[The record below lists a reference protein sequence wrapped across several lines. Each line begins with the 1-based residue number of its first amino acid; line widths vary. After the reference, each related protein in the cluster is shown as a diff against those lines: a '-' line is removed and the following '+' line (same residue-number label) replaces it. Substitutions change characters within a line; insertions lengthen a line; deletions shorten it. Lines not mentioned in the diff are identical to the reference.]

1 MIGLLVS
8 PLASLRSR
16 LLLLFAVAVALV
28 LAIHLAVR
36 HWFELPAL
44 YAQEHANDVAAVQ
57 AIRRLLDAEQSRMR
71 ELLIDNGHWDDA
83 REFVLTE
90 KHSARY
96 QTFVQIEFS
105 YPETMHGVL
114 RIDGYEYLGRQA
126 QPVFSSR
133 FDTQTLEPLPD
144 PALPTLKLISSLAD
158 TPGLVRTGFIGH
170 DGHVLLVGATG
181 ITGDEAKQKPAGFLL
196 LWRVA
201 DAEFFAEVLRSAPV
215 SFEPVDR
222 GGALL
227 QQIRSQPAGVTARDG
242 DGVIHWVV
250 DDMWGNPLLVA
261 HQSTSPRAF
270 FDGVVAPSTLF
281 ATAGLTLL
289 LLLIAALV
297 SRWVVNPVLALAQ
310 FSHDVAE
317 RADFSR
323 RATPDQRSEIGRLAT
338 SINEMLQLVETKDAE
353 LRERNKALTLLSERD
368 PLTGAGNRR
377 AFEQIIE
384 RDWLHAQRSG
394 TFLSCLMVD
403 IDYFKNFNDSYGH
416 PEGDE
421 ALKKVAGA
429 LQATLRRAV
438 DALFRYGGEEFV
450 VLLVETDPDGA
461 MRIAQELLRAVAALQ
476 IPHNDSRCSGQ
487 LTISIGV
494 ASRRPRATELT
505 SDLVREADQALYL
518 AKKQGRNQ
526 VVVSAPRLVRDSV
539 TA

>member
-1 MIGLLVS
+1 M
-8 PLASLRSR
+8 
-16 LLLLFAVAVALV
+16 LLFAVAVALV

-57 AIRRLLDAEQSRMR
+57 AVRRLLDAEQIRMR
-71 ELLIDNGHWDDA
+71 ELLVDNGHWDDA

-96 QTFVQIEFS
+96 REFVEIEFS
-105 YPETMHGVL
+105 YPETMHGVMK
-114 RIDGYEYLGRQA
+114 IDGYEYLDRQA
-126 QPVFSSR
+126 ASVFSSR
-133 FDTQTLEPLPD
+133 FDTQTLTPLPD
-144 PALPTLKLISSLAD
+144 PGLPTPELIASLVE
-158 TPGLVRTGFIGH
+158 TPGLLRTGFMRHNGRI
-170 DGHVLLVGATG
+170 LFVGATG
-181 ITGDEAKQKPAGFLL
+181 ITGDGAKQKPVGFLL

-201 DAEFFAEVLRSAPV
+201 DDEFFAEVLRSAPV
-215 SFEPVDR
+215 RFKPV
-222 GGALL
+222 GGADALL
-227 QQIRSQPAGVTARDG
+227 QEIRSQPDGVTTRNR
-242 DGVIHWVV
+242 DGVIHWAVH
-250 DDMWGNPLLVA
+250 DIQGNPLLVA

-270 FDGVVAPSTLF
+270 FDGLVAPSTLF

-297 SRWVVNPVLALAQ
+297 SRWVVNPVLGLAQ
-310 FSHDVAE
+310 FAHDVAA

-323 RATPDQRSEIGRLAT
+323 RAATDRSNEIGQLTT

-368 PLTGAGNRR
+368 ALTGAGNRR

-450 VLLVETDPDGA
+450 VLLVETDLDGA

-476 IPHNDSRCSGQ
+476 IPHNDSLCSGQ
-487 LTISIGV
+487 LTISVGV
-494 ASRRPRATELT
+494 ASRTPRTTELA

-526 VVVSAPRLVRDSV
+526 VVSAAPTLVRDSV
-539 TA
+539 TG